1 LTARLR
7 ALLTHRRAPL
17 ILAVLALL
25 LTLPALGGGFVMDD
39 YFHRNVL
46 LRRGEWSAA
55 RPLWDLFAFVPAD
68 PAAWMRNSGLPP
80 WWSSPGV
87 LIHFARPLTALTHML
102 DYALWPDSAV
112 LQHLHSLF
120 WYALA
125 VGLAAA
131 LYRRL
136 FDSPIV
142 AGAAGLL
149 FAVADSHA
157 MAVGWLSGR
166 NGLLCLVCGL
176 GALHLHLSWR
186 RTGSVRFLASALL
199 LFALGLGCGE
209 AALGTLA
216 YIAAWHLVLE
226 EGSWQK
232 RILPLAPYAGLV
244 VLWRI
249 LYISAGFGTRGSPLY
264 VDPGSQPRLFLQAF
278 VERAPLLTASQW
290 LKVPIDVLVILP
302 RQAQLTASILA
313 ALLAAGMLA
322 LLWRPLRREA
332 MARFWALGMAF
343 SLVPICAAF
352 PMDRLLLFAGLG
364 GFGLMAVFFECTGLW
379 PLDRARDSVWRR
391 RAAWVLL
398 ILHGPVAA
406 VLFPVRTLAQP
417 LSDPSP
423 VLARLAPREPE
434 VAGQTFIF
442 VNGHDM
448 VVAYVRLLR
457 VAIGDAPAPK
467 QVAVLASFTT
477 RQTVRR
483 TDDRALEIRADGG
496 FIASTIDRLLADPGR
511 RFFPGERIERPSF
524 TAQIRS
530 LTADGRPLEVA
541 FHFHT
546 ALEDPGLRWL
556 YWKDG
561 RLQEFPLPA
570 VGETVTVPAGL

>member
-1 LTARLR
+1 LTPRLR

-39 YFHRNVL
+39 HFHRNVL

-68 PAAWMRNSGLPP
+68 QGAWMRNSGIPP
-80 WWSSPGV
+80 WWSGPGV

-102 DYALWPDSAV
+102 DHALWPDSAV
-112 LQHLHSLF
+112 LQHLHSVF

-136 FDSPIV
+136 FNSPAV

-176 GALHLHLSWR
+176 GALHQHLSWR
-186 RTGSVRFLASALL
+186 RTGSLRFLASALL

-216 YIAAWHLVLE
+216 YLAAWHIVLE
-226 EGSWQK
+226 AGSWKQ
-232 RILPLAPYAGLV
+232 RVLPLAPYAGIV
-244 VLWRI
+244 VLWRV
-249 LYISAGFGTRGSPLY
+249 LYVAYGFGTKGSSIYL
-264 VDPGSQPRLFLQAF
+264 DPGSEPRLFLEAF
-278 VERAPLLTASQW
+278 IERAPLLMAAQW
-290 LKVPIDVLVILP
+290 VKVPVDLLVILP
-302 RQAQLTASILA
+302 RQAQLAASILA

-322 LLWRPLRREA
+322 LLWRTLRREA
-332 MARFWALGMAF
+332 LARFWALGMVF
-343 SLVPICAAF
+343 SLVPICATF

-364 GFGLMAVFFECTGLW
+364 GFGLMAVFFESTGLCPW
-379 PLDRARDSVWRR
+379 DRARAPAWRR
-391 RAAWVLL
+391 RAAWLL
-398 ILHGPVAA
+398 FALHGPLAA
-406 VLFPVRTLAQP
+406 ALLPVRILAWP
-417 LSDPSP
+417 VIDPTRG
-423 VLARLAPREPE
+423 ADKEGPRGPE
-434 VAGQTFIF
+434 VAGQTFVF
-442 VNGHDM
+442 VNGHDFL
-448 VVAYVRLLR
+448 VVYVRLLR
-457 VAIGDAPAPK
+457 IAIGDAPAPRR
-467 QVAVLASFTT
+467 VAVLASFTT
-477 RQTVRR
+477 RHTVRR
-483 TDDRALEIRADGG
+483 TDDRTLEIRADGG
-496 FIASTIDRLLADPGR
+496 FIAHTIDRLLADPGR
-511 RFFPGERIERPSF
+511 RFLPGERIERPDFS
-524 TAQIRS
+524 AQIRS

-541 FHFHT
+541 FRFHS

-556 YWKDG
+556 CWKDG
-561 RLQEFPLPA
+561 HILEFPLPA